1 MQNNRV
7 LIPLLGILALVA
19 VGFVLKAAQAVIIPL
34 MIAWL
39 LSYILAPVVNWLARH
54 RIPTGPAVG
63 VVLLLLLLLFYLTG
77 LFVHTRAMGFIS
89 QYDYYAEQF
98 TQIGTDIMTRFK
110 LPEGYFE
117 QINWTRTLGQRLLVF
132 SGSFVTFVGNLVMVL
147 IFLVFMLL
155 GKPYVRGKI
164 EHAFR
169 PHDAQRI
176 ASVSDSISR
185 QIGRYLSIKLVISAI
200 TGVLV
205 WLLCVAVRID
215 FPVTWGVLAFLLNFI
230 PTIGSIAASIPPV
243 LLALIQFYPS
253 FWPAIVAAVVLLLIQ
268 QVMGGFIEPKMM
280 GENLNLS
287 PVVILLSLVFWGWL
301 WGIVGALLSVPI
313 AAAIKIVCENIEPL
327 KPISI
332 LMGSGKSYFK
342 KA

>member
-1 MQNNRV
+1 MKDNRFV
-7 LIPLLGILALVA
+7 IPFLGIIALVM

-34 MIAWL
+34 IIAWL
-39 LSYILAPVVNWLARH
+39 LSYLLAPIVNWLARH
-54 RIPTGPAVG
+54 RIPTGPAVA
-63 VVLLLLLLLFYLTG
+63 VVMLLLLFAFYLAG
-77 LFVHTRAMGFIS
+77 LFVHTRAMGFVS

-110 LPEGYFE
+110 VPEGSFE
-117 QINWTRTLGQRLLVF
+117 QINWTQTLGQRLLEF
-132 SGSFVTFVGNLVMVL
+132 SGSFVSFVGNLVMVL

-164 EHAFR
+164 EHAFPGAR
-169 PHDAQRI
+169 AERI
-176 ASVSDSISR
+176 ASVSDSIAQ
-185 QIGRYLSIKLVISAI
+185 QIGRYLSIKVVISAV
-200 TGVLV
+200 TGFLV
-205 WLLCVAVRID
+205 WLLCVAVRVD

-230 PTIGSIAASIPPV
+230 PTIGSIIASIPPI
-243 LLALIQFYPS
+243 LLALIKFYPS
-253 FWPAIVAAVVLLLIQ
+253 FWPAIVATVVLLLIQ
-268 QVMGGFIEPKMM
+268 QVMGGFLEPKLA
-280 GENLNLS
+280 GESLNLS
-287 PVVILLSLVFWGWL
+287 PVVILISLIFWGWL

-332 LMGSGKSYFK
+332 LMGSGKGYFK